1 MLINEIERADI
12 PGFGTRYLL
21 SGEQTGGRLAVVEHT
36 IAPHTL
42 AAPVHTHADED
53 EYSYVLAGRLGAL
66 VGDEQ
71 VKAGAGELVVKPR
84 GIPHAF
90 WNAGDAEV
98 RLLELVSPAGFERYF
113 AELAPLLNVDGPPDF
128 AALAGLQARYRL
140 TMDFES
146 IGPLCERFGLRV

>member
-1 MLINEIERADI
+1 MVTNEIGRADL

-21 SGEQTGGRLAVVEHT
+21 TGDQTGGRFALVEHT

-42 AAPVHTHADED
+42 AAPVHSHADED
-53 EYSYVLAGRLGAL
+53 EYSYVLAGRMGAA
-66 VGDEQ
+66 VGDEY
-71 VKAGAGELVVKPR
+71 VEAGPGELVVKPR

-90 WNAGDAEV
+90 WNARDEEV

-113 AELAPLLNVDGPPDF
+113 AELVPLLGADGPPDF
-128 AALAGLQARYRL
+128 AALAALQGRYRL

-146 IGPLCERFGLRV
+146 IGPLCERFGLRT